1 MRYVGGYESYL
12 ALQEDECA
20 LEDVELVMM
29 GEADAAKIEA
39 QQREMEQRGS

>member
-12 ALQEDECA
+12 ALQEDERA

-29 GEADAAKIEA
+29 GEADAAKITELK
-39 QQREMEQRGS
+39 RGSKA